1 MEIGRKLKIRKYGR
15 IVMVMG
21 ESSGTCTPIM
31 IFFLALREQE
41 GEVSAIRRAHAHVRA
56 VGRRPT

>member
-1 MEIGRKLKIRKYGR
+1 MEIGRKLKIRKYGT

-21 ESSGTCTPIM
+21 ESLVFGTPIPVL

-41 GEVSAIRRAHAHVRA
+41 GEVSAIRRAHVQEI
-56 VGRRPT
+56 T